1 MATEQLAEQAA
12 EGLDEVAVTVEKVAD
27 ATRRITGRDV
37 SFLSIGF
44 TVGVAAGFAAG
55 FYIAEHRLK
64 TKYSRLAFEEISRI
78 RDHYYGEEG
87 LANKKKFPDQ
97 DKPPINEVVVE
108 ERPTRPPVPVSEP
121 RRENVFQGTEPGEE
135 WNYQTEIS
143 MRTKDAPY
151 IIHLDE
157 FRENT
162 VEHDQVTYTYYE
174 SDDVMS
180 DSRDQKIE
188 EPLDETFGLGN
199 LLKWGHGSNDSN
211 IVYIRNER
219 LGLDFEILRD
229 RGSYTEQVSGVIR
242 HSASRQR
249 TQRTRRRFDDEQD

>member
-37 SFLSIGF
+37 SFLSIGLS
-44 TVGVAAGFAAG
+44 VGVAAGFAAG

-64 TKYSRLAFEEISRI
+64 TKYSKLAFEEISRI
-78 RDHYYGEEG
+78 REHYYGE
-87 LANKKKFPDQ
+87 NKKQFPDQ

-108 ERPTRPPVPVSEP
+108 ERSRPTRPSVPVSEP
-121 RRENVFQGTEPGEE
+121 KRENVFTGNEPGEE
-135 WNYQTEIS
+135 WNYQKEIS

-174 SDDVMS
+174 SDDVVS

-188 EPLDETFGLGN
+188 EPLDETFGLDN

-229 RGSYTEQVSGVIR
+229 RGSYAEQVSGAIR

-249 TQRTRRRFDDEQD
+249 THRTRRRFDDEQD

>member
-44 TVGVAAGFAAG
+44 SVGVAAGFAAG

-64 TKYSRLAFEEISRI
+64 TKYSKLAFEEISRI
-78 RDHYYGEEG
+78 REHYYGEKD
-87 LANKKKFPDQ
+87 KKKFPDE
-97 DKPPINEVVVE
+97 DKPPINEVKVVVE
-108 ERPTRPPVPVSEP
+108 ERPTRPSVPVSEP
-121 RRENVFQGTEPGEE
+121 RRENVFQGVEPNEE

-143 MRTKDAPY
+143 QRTPDAPY

-229 RGSYTEQVSGVIR
+229 RGSYAEQVSGAIR
-242 HSASRQR
+242 HSARIQR
-249 TQRTRRRFDDEQD
+249 IQRAKRRFDDEQD